1 MTNMTKAVITLVDI
15 SQWSQ
20 IALLIF
26 IGVFIAVSIRTLL
39 LPRNKINDQAR
50 LVLDDETSTSS

>member
-39 LPRNKINDQAR
+39 LPRNKTTDQAR
-50 LVLDDETSTSS
+50 LVLDDETSTPS

>member
-1 MTNMTKAVITLVDI
+1 MVKEVMTLVDL

-20 IALLIF
+20 VALLIF

-39 LPRNKINDQAR
+39 QPRTMTNAQAR
-50 LVLDDETSTSS
+50 MVLDDDTSTES

>member
-1 MTNMTKAVITLVDI
+1 MSSMVKEVMTLVDL

-20 IALLIF
+20 VALLIF

-39 LPRNKINDQAR
+39 QPRTMTNAQAR
-50 LVLDDETSTSS
+50 MVLDDDTSTES

>member
-39 LPRNKINDQAR
+39 LPSTKTTDQAR

>member
-39 LPRNKINDQAR
+39 LPRNKTSDQAR
-50 LVLDDETSTSS
+50 LVLDDETSTSP

>member
-1 MTNMTKAVITLVDI
+1 MTKAVITLVDI

-39 LPRNKINDQAR
+39 LPRNKTTDQAR
-50 LVLDDETSTSS
+50 LVLDDETSTPS

>member
-20 IALLIF
+20 VALLIF

-39 LPRNKINDQAR
+39 LPRTTTSDQAR
-50 LVLDDETSTSS
+50 LVLDDETSTPS

>member
-39 LPRNKINDQAR
+39 LPRTQTGDQAR
-50 LVLDDETSTSS
+50 LVLDDETSTPQ

>member
-1 MTNMTKAVITLVDI
+1 MVKEVITLVDM

-39 LPRNKINDQAR
+39 QPRTTLSAQAR
-50 LVLDDETSTSS
+50 LVLDDDTSIES